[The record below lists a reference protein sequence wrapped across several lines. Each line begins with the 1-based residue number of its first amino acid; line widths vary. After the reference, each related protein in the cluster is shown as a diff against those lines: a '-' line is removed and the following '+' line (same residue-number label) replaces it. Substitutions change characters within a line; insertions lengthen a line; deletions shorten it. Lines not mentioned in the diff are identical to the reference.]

1 MGKQINY
8 WLEFDGFMLLAQ
20 KALDMGCT
28 IVREDVDTKALTES
42 RDLGVITEG
51 GKSFRYFHFP
61 EAGDI
66 DIENVDG
73 KQRLNGLYN
82 PSGNTVIEASFSR
95 IKDDSKEIFRG
106 RLYLSSGYYD
116 SSKNFIPPPDCI
128 VKAYNSLVRYVK
140 KLAPYTE
147 ITKTRIYVGGDK
159 DGQKEEYKAKEYISP
174 FCLDLRENKGYKLRG
189 Q

>member
-1 MGKQINY
+1 MSKQINY
-8 WLEFDGFMLLAQ
+8 SLEFNGFMLLAQ

-28 IVREDVDTKALTES
+28 IVREDVATQALTES
-42 RDLGVITEG
+42 RDLGIITEDDRA
-51 GKSFRYFHFP
+51 FWYFHLL

-66 DIENVDG
+66 DFERVDSG
-73 KQRLNGLYN
+73 NRLNWLYN

-116 SSKNFIPPPDCI
+116 SDKNFIPPPDCT

-147 ITKTRIYVGGDK
+147 ITKTRIYVGGNM

-174 FCLDLRENKGYKLRG
+174 LCLDLRENKGYKLRG